1 MDNKLVVVYTMKGC
15 PWCEVFKTQLKENNV
30 EFHERDIDDY
40 EEEFNLFAEITGS
53 DYVPAFMLVE
63 ETETEEPVPQLYA
76 PQVNYE
82 NIEEGIEIIKD
93 FIL

>member
-1 MDNKLVVVYTMKGC
+1 MKGC
-15 PWCEVFKTQLKENNV
+15 PFCYIFKTQLKESNV

-40 EEEFNLFAEITGS
+40 EEEFNLFTEITGS

-63 ETETEEPVPQLYA
+63 DTEAEEPIPHLYA
-76 PQVNYE
+76 PQVHYE
-82 NIEEGIEIIKD
+82 NLEEGVGIIKS

>member
-15 PWCEVFKTQLKENNV
+15 PWCDTFKTQLKESNV
-30 EFHERDIDDY
+30 DFHERDIDDY

-63 ETETEEPVPQLYA
+63 DTEIDEPVPQLYA

-82 NIEEGIEIIKD
+82 NLEEGVQIIKS

>member
-15 PWCEVFKTQLKENNV
+15 PFCDIFKTQLIESSV
-30 EFHERDIDDY
+30 EFHERDIDEY
-40 EEEFNLFAEITGS
+40 EEEFNLFTEITGS

-63 ETETEEPVPQLYA
+63 DTEAEDIVPQLYA

-82 NIEEGIEIIKD
+82 NLEEGVKIIKE

>member
-15 PWCEVFKTQLKENNV
+15 PWCDVFKTQLKESSID
-30 EFHERDIDDY
+30 FHERDIDEY

-63 ETETEEPVPQLYA
+63 DTEAEEPIPQLYA

-82 NIEEGIEIIKD
+82 NLEEGVEIIKG